1 MTEGV
6 RMSARVF
13 GEDSIVRKTDRE
25 LNKGGKTVVCFPGAK
40 KIEATTERVANRGSG
55 KGRFYLNTR
64 RD

>member
-13 GEDSIVRKTDRE
+13 GVDSIVRKTDRE

-40 KIEATTERVANRGSG
+40 I
-55 KGRFYLNTR
+55 
-64 RD
+64 